1 MASCD
6 LILSNPPRDKQ
17 SLELWLQH
25 AAGRIIFE
33 DIRSYAIEKI
43 DPTISGKAR
52 SAAMK
57 SIDDAVYGL
66 MMVIDGVSGG
76 LCNSRQSVGISVT
89 VRLKTNKTDAIA
101 AELDLCEGDG
111 MCMGYHGWISGDYGE
126 DPIATLKSS
135 V

>member
-1 MASCD
+1 
-6 LILSNPPRDKQ
+6 
-17 SLELWLQH
+17 LWLQH